1 MSTSLVVCAAPRH
14 DHSHKRFFQI
24 VVSDTAAAPVE
35 SPAGLIHA
43 SSLDLPT
50 RVAQKHTHEVIHC
63 KSCCMH
69 SASHQ
74 LVRLSTVT
82 QSLSHVLALSA
93 LSQYAPSAVDIPIV
107 IASCNALRP
116 LCWPSYQALKSE
128 AFHVHKRPPDL
139 ISLIDVTNSWIHTS
153 MAHRWPVPDPQARH
167 KSKHASLTDLPI
179 KCSSIIY
186 DMDAILLA
194 IRRLVIGG
202 SGSSSSNP

>member
-1 MSTSLVVCAAPRH
+1 MRTVLFPSSFLNIACPIASMSKSSGRDFCSLMSTSLVVCAAPRH
-14 DHSHKRFFQI
+14 ALSHKRFFQI

-82 QSLSHVLALSA
+82 QSLSHALALSA
-93 LSQYAPSAVDIPIV
+93 SSQYAPSAVDIPIV
-107 IASCNALRP
+107 IASCHALRP
-116 LCWPSYQALKSE
+116 TVL
-128 AFHVHKRPPDL
+128 AFVSTTQK
-139 ISLIDVTNSWIHTS
+139 
-153 MAHRWPVPDPQARH
+153 
-167 KSKHASLTDLPI
+167 
-179 KCSSIIY
+179 
-186 DMDAILLA
+186 
-194 IRRLVIGG
+194 
-202 SGSSSSNP
+202 